1 MKGLT
6 STKPQSGSL
15 ANIAESEFYC
25 LPNWL
30 MTSVRTQN
38 SNQWSEPWLRAPSE
52 YLFAQPSQL
61 CRARPCIV
69 YLGKIISGGGPRS
82 KKKLEKSENEIT
94 FSISGL
100 ETLTNNC
107 KVLILKLFERFCRLT
122 FNVVWT
128 GRKDIEDTFG
138 LKHGDKF
145 ENLLSRR

>member
-38 SNQWSEPWLRAPSE
+38 SNQWSEPWLPAPSE
-52 YLFAQPSQL
+52 YLFAQPAQLSLQSQ
-61 CRARPCIV
+61 ACIV
-69 YLGKIISGGGPRS
+69 YLGKIISGEGPRN
-82 KKKLEKSENEIT
+82 KKKLVRSENEIT

-107 KVLILKLFERFCRLT
+107 KVLKLFERFCRLT
-122 FNVVWT
+122 FIVVWT
-128 GRKDIEDTFG
+128 DTTSDIHLDSNKDPS
-138 LKHGDKF
+138 LK
-145 ENLLSRR
+145 N

>member
-38 SNQWSEPWLRAPSE
+38 SNQWSEPWLPAPSE
-52 YLFAQPSQL
+52 YLFAQPAQL
-61 CRARPCIV
+61 CRARSCIV
-69 YLGKIISGGGPRS
+69 YLGKIISGEGPRN

-107 KVLILKLFERFCRLT
+107 KVLKLFERFCRLT
-122 FNVVWT
+122 FIVVWT
-128 GRKDIEDTFG
+128 GTTSDNIHLDSNKDPS
-138 LKHGDKF
+138 LK
-145 ENLLSRR
+145 N